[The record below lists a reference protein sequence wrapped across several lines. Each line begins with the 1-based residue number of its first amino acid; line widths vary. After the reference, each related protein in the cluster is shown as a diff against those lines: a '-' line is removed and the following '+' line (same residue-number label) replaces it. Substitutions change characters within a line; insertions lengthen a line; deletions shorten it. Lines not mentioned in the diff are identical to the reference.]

1 MTATD
6 WSMLA
11 AVLAAVA
18 VSWIK
23 NPSLTKKALKTGY
36 RSFIR
41 VLPFFVVV
49 FAGIGL
55 FEVMLSPETVSGLL
69 GSSMGVGA
77 PLIAASLGG
86 VASGPPAAVF
96 PVGHYLLDQHA
107 SVAAVATLLTAWVM
121 IGTVSLP
128 AEIAYMGRRFAIVRW
143 AVAFIF
149 SIIIGI
155 AMGWLL

>member
-6 WSMLA
+6 WSLLV
-11 AVLAAVA
+11 AVLIAVA
-18 VSWIK
+18 ISWIK
-23 NPSLTKKALKTGY
+23 NPGLTKKALITGY
-36 RSFIR
+36 KSFIN

-49 FAGIGL
+49 FAAIGL
-55 FEVMLSPETVSGLL
+55 FEVLLSPQTVSGLL
-69 GSSMGVGA
+69 GSSMGVLA

-96 PVGHYLLDQHA
+96 PIGRYLLDQHA

-121 IGTVSLP
+121 VGTASLP
-128 AEIAYMGRRFAIVRW
+128 AEIAYMGRRFALVRW

-149 SIIIGI
+149 SMIIGI

>member
-11 AVLAAVA
+11 AVLVAVV

-23 NPSLTKKALKTGY
+23 NPGLTKKALKIGY
-36 RSFIR
+36 KSFIK

-49 FAGIGL
+49 FAAIGL
-55 FEVMLSPETVSGLL
+55 FEVLLSPETVGGLL
-69 GSSMGVGA
+69 GSSMGIGA

-86 VASGPPAAVF
+86 VASGPPAAVYPIGRF
-96 PVGHYLLDQHA
+96 LLDQHA
-107 SVAAVATLLTAWVM
+107 SVTAVATLLTAWVM
-121 IGTVSLP
+121 VGTVSLP
-128 AEIAYMGRRFAIVRW
+128 AEIAYMGRRFALVRW

-149 SIIIGI
+149 SMIIGI
-155 AMGWLL
+155 SMGWLL